1 VRIHYK
7 INMFRTELC
16 IDSERKTTSLTI
28 SSYTIDSN
36 RLRLSAMYFIQESMR
51 TIGF

>member
-16 IDSERKTTSLTI
+16 IDSERKTLTI